1 MIPSVLLVIRKYVA
15 PLAGAWIE
23 MRLRKKEGV
32 DPVVAPLAGAW
43 IEIPLVQNQPDF
55 VQVAPLAGAWI
66 EIYSH
71 VYSSSYNLCRSPR
84 GSVD

>member
-1 MIPSVLLVIRKYVA
+1 
-15 PLAGAWIE
+15 

-32 DPVVAPLAGAW
+32 DPVVAPLAGAWIEMYFTSIWFIIVFVAPLAGAW

>member
-43 IEIPLVQNQPDF
+43 IEMYFTSIWFIIVF
-55 VQVAPLAGAWI
+55 VAPLAGAWI
-66 EIYSH
+66 EMGITDYFKIERIS
-71 VYSSSYNLCRSPR
+71 RSPR